1 MLLFAGFVFGKWW
14 GIILII
20 SSTTIGAT
28 LLYILAG
35 LFFKDIIE
43 QKLAPKFLKLKKFF
57 NKNEI
62 LYFTFFRFVG
72 GGGLPYGIQ
81 NVLPVLFDMSVRN
94 YFISSFIGS
103 FPSMFVT
110 VALADG
116 IENYIGENDQISFM
130 SAITSEE
137 IYIPI
142 IGFFIILLIAFTLK
156 RFFFNKD

>member
-1 MLLFAGFVFGKWW
+1 
-14 GIILII
+14 
-20 SSTTIGAT
+20 
-28 LLYILAG
+28 
-35 LFFKDIIE
+35 
-43 QKLAPKFLKLKKFF
+43 
-57 NKNEI
+57 
-62 LYFTFFRFVG
+62 
-72 GGGLPYGIQ
+72 
-81 NVLPVLFDMSVRN
+81 MSVRN